1 MSQRGGGDCRC
12 QQRGYRGR
20 GGHLSTEVT
29 PQGNTGFLNN
39 RALGMR
45 VAGERRDFG
54 DQEQPQL
61 KSLGVDWSFLA
72 FTRRKLLEKFLEIET
87 LIPMLSHNL
96 LSELQMQIMHKP
108 DILKVGCQMR
118 RISPLWGCVCV
129 SYGSF
134 SSFNRGRHIRRV
146 PFYLHALI

>member
-1 MSQRGGGDCRC
+1 MSAEEIQLK
-12 QQRGYRGR
+12 
-20 GGHLSTEVT
+20 GHLSAEVT
-29 PQGNTGFLNN
+29 PHGNTGFLNN

-45 VAGERRDFG
+45 AAGERRDFG

-108 DILKVGCQMR
+108 DILKSDVKCDSR
-118 RISPLWGCVCV
+118 EKS
-129 SYGSF
+129 
-134 SSFNRGRHIRRV
+134 
-146 PFYLHALI
+146 